1 MLLLSVCLWV
11 EIVEVHLVNFVGED
25 RLIPSNLRSNNIN
38 LVKIRKVTPTYAGGS
53 MDASFS
59 ATLGSKEGGKT
70 TLN

>member
-1 MLLLSVCLWV
+1 MLSVCLGV
-11 EIVEVHLVNFVGED
+11 EIVEVHLVNFVRED
-25 RLIPSNLRSNNIN
+25 GLIPNNERSKNIQA
-38 LVKIRKVTPTYAGGS
+38 VKTRKVTQTYAGGS

>member
-1 MLLLSVCLWV
+1 M
-11 EIVEVHLVNFVGED
+11 
-25 RLIPSNLRSNNIN
+25 
-38 LVKIRKVTPTYAGGS
+38 VKEKSYAGGS